1 MPPGGDMEFIA
12 IDAAGPAV
20 VRPAGL
26 AADHYTASVVW
37 GLINVAMQARH
48 LNFGNTR

>member
-1 MPPGGDMEFIA
+1 MEFIA

-26 AADHYTASVVW
+26 AAAATSSNIGIIPLLPLCGD
-37 GLINVAMQARH
+37 
-48 LNFGNTR
+48 